1 MLLGLTERCSRVSEF
16 WWAVGPRPKKRLLAT
31 PLLAGWQPAVSRG
44 FLLVS
49 LAGLTACGAA
59 LSEKPSAAM
68 SVANNASTVGATASS
83 AQNKDL
89 QSLARQPIEQR
100 LLQQAEEA
108 FRRGNLIDPAHDN
121 AYDRFHSVLKMNPS
135 NTMARSGLQAI
146 LIRYAD
152 LIRDALA
159 RSRYDQA
166 RRLLKTTQI
175 YYPGN
180 TLLLDLKQ
188 QLLTQERAALRFDE
202 QVLVRTSVDDL
213 KRQDFA
219 LPVSK
224 LGTDDAELA
233 AFLTSIAQRIKVSDE
248 SILIYARTDS
258 EGRWL
263 YRTINAAVPDYR
275 VRGDI
280 RIARSP
286 KITILPPL

>member
-1 MLLGLTERCSRVSEF
+1 MLLGLTEQCSRVSEF
-16 WWAVGPRPKKRLLAT
+16 LWVGRQLSVRLTSTSL
-31 PLLAGWQPAVSRG
+31 VSRKLPDVVLRS

-49 LAGLTACGAA
+49 LTGLTACGAA
-59 LSEKPSAAM
+59 LSDKPVAAG
-68 SVANNASTVGATASS
+68 SVATHGAASVPTVSEPH
-83 AQNKDL
+83 NKDL

-100 LLQQAEEA
+100 LLQQAEDA

-121 AYDRFHSVLKMNPS
+121 AYDRFHSVLKMNPG

-166 RRLLKTTQI
+166 RALLNTTQI

-188 QLLTQERAALRFDE
+188 QLVKQERAALRFDE
-202 QVLVRTSVDDL
+202 QALARTNVDDL
-213 KRQDFA
+213 KRQDFP
-219 LPVSK
+219 LPATK

-233 AFLTSIAQRIKVSDE
+233 AFLSSIAQRLKVSGE
-248 SILIYARTDS
+248 SVLIYARSDS

-263 YRTINAAVPDYR
+263 YRKINAAVPDYR